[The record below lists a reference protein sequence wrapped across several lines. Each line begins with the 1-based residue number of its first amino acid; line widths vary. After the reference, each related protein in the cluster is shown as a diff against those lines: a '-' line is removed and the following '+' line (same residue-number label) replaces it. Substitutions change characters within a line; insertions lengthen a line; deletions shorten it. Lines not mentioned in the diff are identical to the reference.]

1 MNNINYNEFFSGLI
15 TILITV
21 FLIIFIS
28 IDFDENSSKNLDS
41 LVLGAEFG
49 RVDGVILG
57 SSVRISGIDV
67 GFVNSLDLLDGN
79 RTFVNMVFKDYVP
92 IPIDSAA
99 VIETDSF
106 FGKKHIEI
114 YPGGEE
120 DLLLSGSRVSFS
132 QDSIILEDL
141 LIQIIEQGSNK

>member
-15 TILITV
+15 TLLITV
-21 FLIIFIS
+21 CFILFIS
-28 IDFDENSSKNLDS
+28 IGFDDGSSRNSKALA
-41 LVLGAEFG
+41 LGAEFG
-49 RVDGVILG
+49 RVDGIVLG
-57 SSVRISGIDV
+57 SSVRISGIEI
-67 GFVNSLDLLDGN
+67 GFVDSLNLIDGN
-79 RTFVNMVFKDYVP
+79 RTFVNMVFRGYVP

-106 FGKKHIEI
+106 FGNKHIEI

-120 DLLLSGSRVSFS
+120 DLLLSGGRISFS